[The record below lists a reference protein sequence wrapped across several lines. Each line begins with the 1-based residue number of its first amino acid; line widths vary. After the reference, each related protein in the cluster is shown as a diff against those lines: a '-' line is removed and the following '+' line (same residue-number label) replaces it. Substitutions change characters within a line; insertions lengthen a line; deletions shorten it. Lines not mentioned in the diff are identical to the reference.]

1 MIVENKPNYYIGTIT
16 YVESDPLGLLT
27 KDKLYH
33 EAVVSVPGVF
43 ENVLAFPARTNLD
56 EPKVGDLVVV
66 CSWDP
71 VYNSY
76 CTYEKLKENDFVGF
90 RSNGKMVQINHEK
103 IVVGVFDEGTE
114 YKDDDVPDVSP
125 IAHLEM
131 DKEGNITVH
140 AAKNI
145 TVNGDKDCTIT
156 IKGNNTVTINGNN
169 SVKIDGNSDIEV
181 GGNLSAKV
189 SGSADIN
196 VSGSTKLTSPDV
208 TITGGQLTIKG
219 NAVPNMQGPLNC
231 LPKCIFSNAPHSSS
245 LATGT

>member
-90 RSNGKMVQINHEK
+90 RAHGKMVQINHEK
-103 IVVGVFDEGTE
+103 VVVGVFDESTE

-131 DKEGNITVH
+131 DKSGNITVH
-140 AAKNI
+140 AAQNI
-145 TVNGDKDCTIT
+145 TVNGDADCNIT
-156 IKGNNTVTINGNN
+156 IKGNADVKVEGNVNVKGDKNINIEASSTLTTKGKTWIGNN
-169 SVKIDGNSDIEV
+169 GTVAGTGTGPFCSIPVCPLVNIPHV
-181 GGNLSAKV
+181 G
-189 SGSADIN
+189 N
-196 VSGSTKLTSPDV
+196 VSSGGS
-208 TITGGQLTIKG
+208 
-219 NAVPNMQGPLNC
+219 
-231 LPKCIFSNAPHSSS
+231 
-245 LATGT
+245 

>member
-90 RSNGKMVQINHEK
+90 RAHGKMVQINHEK
-103 IVVGVFDEGTE
+103 IVVGVFDESTE
-114 YKDDDVPDVSP
+114 YKDDDVPDVSK

-131 DKEGNITVH
+131 DKNGNITVH

-145 TVNGDKDCTIT
+145 TVNGDADCEVRIR
-156 IKGNNTVTINGNN
+156 GNSEVVIEGN
-169 SVKIDGNSDIEV
+169 SIVRIDGDSKVEV
-181 GGNLSAKV
+181 GGSLNAKV

-208 TITGGQLTIKG
+208 TITGGKINIKG
-219 NAVPNMQGPLNC
+219 QATPDMNGPFTCVKN
-231 LPKCIFSNAPHSSS
+231 CIFSGAPHSSS
-245 LATGT
+245 MSTT